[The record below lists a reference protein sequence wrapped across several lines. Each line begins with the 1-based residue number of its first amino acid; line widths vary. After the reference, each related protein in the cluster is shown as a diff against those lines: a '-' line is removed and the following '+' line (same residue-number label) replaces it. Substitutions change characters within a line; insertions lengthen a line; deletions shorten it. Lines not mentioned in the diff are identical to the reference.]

1 MKPLFIILSLGIGI
15 LLPLAAGTLE
25 LSKSGK
31 TNYTIVYSSLEK
43 EAAEELKLH
52 LEQTTGADFPI
63 VKEGDAVKGAAVRFT
78 TNRGVKTCYHGI
90 IG

>member
-1 MKPLFIILSLGIGI
+1 MYGAP
-15 LLPLAAGTLE
+15 
-25 LSKSGK
+25 
-31 TNYTIVYSSLEK
+31 EK